1 MEGQSMTRA
10 KVAVWLFAAVSVLSF
25 GAALIP
31 VLKGEQANAVFL
43 GNGVLFLVIAVAS
56 AKKARAAG
64 KGPPAA

>member
-1 MEGQSMTRA
+1 MTRA

-25 GAALIP
+25 IAALIP

-43 GNGVLFLVIAVAS
+43 GTGVIWLVIAVAG
-56 AKKARAAG
+56 AKKARGAS